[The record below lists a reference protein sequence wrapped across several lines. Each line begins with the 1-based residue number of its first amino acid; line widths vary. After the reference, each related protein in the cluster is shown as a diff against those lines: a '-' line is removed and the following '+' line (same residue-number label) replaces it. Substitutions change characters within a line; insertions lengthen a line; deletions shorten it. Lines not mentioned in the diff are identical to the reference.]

1 MSDSLSE
8 WGISSNMDSDKDR
21 QSPGYNKWKTGD
33 ENLDWIQYQVGSK
46 TNKSLKWDF
55 TGCSERRT
63 ESKTIVRLMEVW
75 IRIKP
80 EEETKM
86 LLQNTK
92 VILRWIMWPSSSMEA
107 CSEPSIWSKLS
118 KFWQKWFC
126 NYNFLIF
133 CLNSKDEIDEI
144 RKKIFMS
151 WPSRNQLFPVWLFFC
166 KCDQYIKNHIE
177 RQSGGVVLHSLS
189 VCYHRGGVDSVCH
202 RVQLMT

>member
-1 MSDSLSE
+1 MRYFIEHGL
-8 WGISSNMDSDKDR
+8 GQRSS
-21 QSPGYNKWKTGD
+21 QSPGYNKWKPGD

-107 CSEPSIWSKLS
+107 CSEPSIRSKLS

-144 RKKIFMS
+144 RKKNIYVMAQPKSIISSLVIFLQM
-151 WPSRNQLFPVWLFFC
+151 WP
-166 KCDQYIKNHIE
+166 IH
-177 RQSGGVVLHSLS
+177 
-189 VCYHRGGVDSVCH
+189 
-202 RVQLMT
+202 

>member
-1 MSDSLSE
+1 MQLVASNWFSFASQAALALVLLSVGMSDTKVRMRFIIEHGLGQRWS
-8 WGISSNMDSDKDR
+8 
-21 QSPGYNKWKTGD
+21 QSPGYNKWKPGD

-92 VILRWIMWPSSSMEA
+92 DNFESNSQAIDLHLNNLIKTVKILMKMI
-107 CSEPSIWSKLS
+107 SK
-118 KFWQKWFC
+118 WW
-126 NYNFLIF
+126 
-133 CLNSKDEIDEI
+133 
-144 RKKIFMS
+144 
-151 WPSRNQLFPVWLFFC
+151 W
-166 KCDQYIKNHIE
+166 
-177 RQSGGVVLHSLS
+177 
-189 VCYHRGGVDSVCH
+189 
-202 RVQLMT
+202 

>member
-1 MSDSLSE
+1 MHLLTANWCRIRVPGHVRFFIRMRYFIE
-8 WGISSNMDSDKDR
+8 HGLRQRSS
-21 QSPGYNKWKTGD
+21 QSPGYNKWKPGD

-92 VILRWIMWPSSSMEA
+92 VNFEANYLTVLVHGGLLWAIDSIKMIKILTKM
-107 CSEPSIWSKLS
+107 
-118 KFWQKWFC
+118 
-126 NYNFLIF
+126 
-133 CLNSKDEIDEI
+133 
-144 RKKIFMS
+144 
-151 WPSRNQLFPVWLFFC
+151 
-166 KCDQYIKNHIE
+166 
-177 RQSGGVVLHSLS
+177 VL
-189 VCYHRGGVDSVCH
+189 
-202 RVQLMT
+202 QW